1 MVSHD
6 GSVELMRV
14 LVCYVLAVKV
24 ERVMLRLRGVGKLS
38 FGQAVGL
45 WSLKVR
51 CDVSRY
57 FVARY
62 SICNSL
68 TTDSV

>member
-24 ERVMLRLRGVGKLS
+24 ERVMLRLRGVGKSS
-38 FGQAVGL
+38 FGQAV
-45 WSLKVR
+45 KVG
-51 CDVSRY
+51 
-57 FVARY
+57 
-62 SICNSL
+62 
-68 TTDSV
+68 SVLLR